1 MHKTETDEFKGEALV
16 CVSVFFICRV
26 TIYANVI
33 ADIKASSMCPFSLI
47 IQRSDQHSPILV

>member
-16 CVSVFFICRV
+16 CVCVSVFFICGV

-33 ADIKASSMCPFSLI
+33 VDLKASSMRPFSLI
-47 IQRSDQHSPILV
+47 IQKV